1 MATKMVSVVIGLLVF
16 SALIGTVVANM
27 SGINLTAY
35 PEAEALI
42 PIVILMVVLG
52 GGVFYVLK
60 EFGIVKGL

>member
-1 MATKMVSVVIGLLVF
+1 MVSVVIGLLIF
-16 SALIGTVVANM
+16 SALIGTVVTNM

-42 PIVILMVVLG
+42 PIIVLMVVVG

-60 EFGIVKGL
+60 EFGLIEGL